1 MSRPVNGNR
10 SIRVLLANHHVREP
24 GGAENYAVNLA
35 AGLAH
40 LGHRVFLTWNGELPL
55 PEWPGGDAPPRMEV
69 IRHGYSGVR
78 DIRARLP
85 MSLWVPRFRGDMRRL
100 CGRIAPD
107 VIHVNQIYEGDGIDL
122 VRGALEH
129 GKGRVFGT
137 IHLRVDPP
145 EANRLLGAGK
155 RFLLRPFFRRHRYM
169 KICPSL
175 SQRAGFARVYGDD
188 GLLRVVPNGIPLP
201 PVPDEAGAREAKLAL
216 GADGKTVMA
225 YSGRICREKGMDTL
239 VTAFLAA
246 RKWREDLFLLVMGD
260 GPMRAEMEQAL
271 AAEVS
276 AGRALFTG
284 WVPDAVRHLAAA
296 DLFVLPTRFEAMP
309 LSVIEAL
316 STGIPCLCTPYE
328 GVEDLLS
335 LGAATEVADGM
346 GTKDFTAGLSRVLA
360 DLPGCRKRALDGMPK
375 VREVFSNLRMA
386 EETARLYDE

>member
-1 MSRPVNGNR
+1 VNG
-10 SIRVLLANHHVREP
+10 SGPIRVLLANHHVWEP
-24 GGAENYAVNLA
+24 GGAENFAVYLA
-35 AGLAH
+35 AGLDR
-40 LGHRVFLTWNGELPL
+40 LGYRVVLTWNRERPL
-55 PEWPGGDAPPRMEV
+55 PAWPDGEVPRTVEV

-85 MSLWVPRFRGDMRRL
+85 MSLWDPRIRGDMRRL
-100 CGRIAPD
+100 CGQIAPD

-129 GKGRVFGT
+129 GKCRVFGT

-155 RFLLRPFFRRHRYM
+155 RFLLRSFFRRHRYI
-169 KICPSL
+169 KICPSA

-201 PVPDEAGAREAKLAL
+201 PVLNDRGIREAKLVL
-216 GADGKTVMA
+216 GAEGKTVLA
-225 YSGRICREKGMDTL
+225 YAGRICREKGMDTL
-239 VTAFLAA
+239 VAAFLDA
-246 RKWREDLFLLVMGD
+246 RKRRGDLFLLVIGD
-260 GPMRAEMEQAL
+260 GPMRAEMERAL
-271 AAEVS
+271 GGEVS

-309 LSVIEAL
+309 LSVIEAQ
-316 STGIPCLCTPYE
+316 SMGIPCLCTPYE
-328 GVEDLLS
+328 GIEDLLS
-335 LGAATEVADGM
+335 LGAIPEVADGM
-346 GTKDFTAGLSRVLA
+346 GAKEFSAGLARVLA
-360 DLPGCRKRALDGMPK
+360 ALPTCRERALNGMPK
-375 VREVFSNLRMA
+375 VREVFSHLRMA